1 MAEILE
7 LEGDNKLLRTLLS
20 HFGKLLVV
28 VFYAEGNQAS
38 MQLKDNLVA
47 TIPLFGMF
55 PNVKYLAVK
64 AEKCPQ
70 TLKKFNVEYTPTVL
84 FTQTDKKELKR
95 FETDDVGSIFD
106 SMAE

>member
-38 MQLKDNLVA
+38 
-47 TIPLFGMF
+47 I
-55 PNVKYLAVK
+55 
-64 AEKCPQ
+64 
-70 TLKKFNVEYTPTVL
+70 
-84 FTQTDKKELKR
+84 
-95 FETDDVGSIFD
+95 
-106 SMAE
+106 